1 MLVPAPLDV
10 PDDCGLLLAT
20 RRPGTPTADPVISFG
35 TRLVTAPVRLLNGR
49 DSKTVRDAKQQTS
62 FKGSPA
68 NTTPASL
75 PTRGRNASTGAES
88 QKNRFLSTTWRS
100 FQ

>member
-1 MLVPAPLDV
+1 MAHAWKACWVQALGGSNPPSSASSVLVPAPLDV

-49 DSKTVRDAKQQTS
+49 DSKTVRDA
-62 FKGSPA
+62 
-68 NTTPASL
+68 
-75 PTRGRNASTGAES
+75 
-88 QKNRFLSTTWRS
+88 
-100 FQ
+100 